1 MPVLRSGRA
10 GEKSCQPSGNPC
22 QLFRKSCQP
31 FRGFCQPSRE
41 RGRRTAHAGRPGRL
55 PVNGMEKP
63 PPGVDRGH
71 GGWWRRGLRP
81 LFRSIRLR
89 GGCILSLDCLRA
101 YEVAETEGLPRSGL
115 MPVRASELLA
125 GRSLCRFE
133 AVLQALSAPVC
144 AHFLPENRA
153 CRHKSPHILCVTRKK
168 RYLCPT
174 SLIISKSNLWIGF
187 KLYSSIQAPWP
198 ISC

>member
-31 FRGFCQPSRE
+31 FRDFCQPSRE
-41 RGRRTAHAGRPGRL
+41 RGRRTAHVGRPGRL
-55 PVNGMEKP
+55 SVNGMEKP

-71 GGWWRRGLRP
+71 GGWWRRGLRL

-115 MPVRASELLA
+115 MPVLGVRAFGRAFVVSVRGGVAGVVRAGLRAFPAQEPGVASQIGALL
-125 GRSLCRFE
+125 L
-133 AVLQALSAPVC
+133 
-144 AHFLPENRA
+144 
-153 CRHKSPHILCVTRKK
+153 
-168 RYLCPT
+168 LCPEKT
-174 SLIISKSNLWIGF
+174 LPLPNIFINIKV
-187 KLYSSIQAPWP
+187 
-198 ISC
+198 

>member
-41 RGRRTAHAGRPGRL
+41 RGRRTAHVGRPGRL
-55 PVNGMEKP
+55 SVNGMEKP
-63 PPGVDRGH
+63 PPGVTEDTVA
-71 GGWWRRGLRP
+71 GGGEAFGCCSGAFGFGAGASFPLIVYVPMRWLRRK
-81 LFRSIRLR
+81 
-89 GGCILSLDCLRA
+89 DCRA
-101 YEVAETEGLPRSGL
+101 
-115 MPVRASELLA
+115 RALCPFWASALLA

-174 SLIISKSNLWIGF
+174 SLIISKSNLWTGSN
-187 KLYSSIQAPWP
+187 LCS
-198 ISC
+198 